1 MCDKNSSLNKAI
13 LVQVK
18 EFATNNTTFSIHD
31 ITRGLREKT
40 SKGVIDIPELK
51 SQNSQFSHEIPHITV
66 KSAFTELLNDNIFST
81 DLGLEL
87 NRNFNGTYFEYVPVV
102 VSPSSSLT
110 PTTNPMNLTP
120 TVSSVKT
127 LSDRVKIYLSK
138 WNNASFP
145 SVKQVQSGIRRRNIP
160 DTKCIDIQSEIAN
173 LGYKMVINLN
183 YPSLTTILV

>member
-81 DLGLEL
+81 DLGLDL
-87 NRNFNGTYFEYVPVV
+87 NRNYNGTYFEYVPVV
-102 VSPSSSLT
+102 VSPSSST
-110 PTTNPMNLTP
+110 PTTNTTTLTP

-127 LSDRVKIYLSK
+127 LSDRIKIYLSK
-138 WNNASFP
+138 WDTGSFL
-145 SVKQVQSGIRRRNIP
+145 SVKQVQSGIRRHNIP

-173 LGYKMVINLN
+173 IGYKMLINPS
-183 YPSLTTILV
+183 YPSLTTILM